1 MQFYD
6 SIVRCTIFRKTKAGY
21 EVLLCKRAYTG
32 EWEFPGGSV
41 EPNETP
47 TDAIVREVYEETKLT
62 INVLKLKYI
71 YSLPHPLDP
80 ETKPYY
86 MRLYACTDFTGE
98 PTPDQEEVS
107 EVRWVAIANIL
118 DLPVTSLTN
127 YLVVSIPAFY
137 KEILH
142 CS

>member
-71 YSLPHPLDP
+71 YSLPHPLD
-80 ETKPYY
+80 
-86 MRLYACTDFTGE
+86 ACTDFTGE